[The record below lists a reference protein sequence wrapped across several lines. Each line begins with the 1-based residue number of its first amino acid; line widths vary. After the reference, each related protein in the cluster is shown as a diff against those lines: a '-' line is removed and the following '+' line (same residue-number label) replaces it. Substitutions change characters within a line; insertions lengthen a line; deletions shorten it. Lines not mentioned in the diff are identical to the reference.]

1 MRHANLE
8 KLKALRL
15 FGMARA
21 LQELTGLE
29 DRGQLDF
36 DDQLAVLI
44 EREAADRTNAALEL
58 RLKRAHLRQAACFEN
73 LDLKATRGLDKALIR
88 DLFTCRWIAE
98 HRHLILAG
106 ATGTGKS
113 WIACALGNQA
123 AREGYSV
130 LYTRLSRLLDEIA
143 MARLGSGVA
152 RLMRRVAKV
161 DLLILDDWAMSDLT
175 AAQRRDL
182 MEIVDDRHDRGSII
196 LATQVPVDRWH
207 CVIGDPTYADAIL
220 DRIVHAAY
228 RIELKGESLRKARPD
243 GATPAT
249 TGINQPASYPK
260 ETTLN

>member
-1 MRHANLE
+1 MHYANLE

-21 LQELTGLE
+21 LEELAGLE
-29 DRGQLDF
+29 NRGRLDF
-36 DDQLAVLI
+36 DDQLALLI
-44 EREAADRTNAALEL
+44 EREAADRTNAALQT
-58 RLKRAHLRQAACFEN
+58 RLKRAQLRQTACFEN
-73 LDLKATRGLDKALIR
+73 LDLKATRGLDKELVR
-88 DLFTCRWIAE
+88 TLFTCRWIGA

-143 MARLGSGVA
+143 TARLGSGA
-152 RLMRRVAKV
+152 SRLMRRIARV
-161 DLLILDDWAMSDLT
+161 DLLILDDWAMSDLS

-182 MEIVDDRHDRGSII
+182 MEIVDDRHDRGSIL

-207 CVIGDPTYADAIL
+207 AVIGDPTYADAIL

-243 GATPAT
+243 GGSPAT
-249 TGINQPASYPK
+249 SGIDQPASHRK